1 MAKPKPEAEEPGR
14 EPKVNPEVDKR
25 LDQYI
30 AANRG
35 DHDYYAKLVKEN
47 PERAVRV
54 LLLKDMKRHEDDMK
68 LVERQLPQAKEW
80 FEKQS
85 PQEQQKIKDRLASVN
100 PYYADKAFVGEVL
113 RAMGRQNRQTL
124 MSPVAGMGVG

>member
-1 MAKPKPEAEEPGR
+1 MAKPKPQAEEPSR

-25 LDQYI
+25 LDLYI

-54 LLLKDMKRHEDDMK
+54 LLLKDMKRHEEDMR
-68 LVERQLPQAKEW
+68 LVEKQMPQAKEW
-80 FEKQS
+80 FEKQT
-85 PQEQQKIKDRLASVN
+85 PQEQQKIRDRLANVN
-100 PYYADKAFVGEVL
+100 PFYEDKAFVGEVR
-113 RAMGRQNRQTL
+113 RAMGRQ
-124 MSPVAGMGVG
+124 AGRSLLTPSAGVGVG